1 MAQESILL
9 YNLKA
14 LNSNPQHSCENL
26 GVQYTLV
33 GLRELREADP
43 WVSLAQ
49 FSQSV
54 SVKCSETPCP
64 ERVR

>member
-9 YNLKA
+9 HNLKV
-14 LNSNPQHSCENL
+14 LNSNPQLSRENL

-33 GLRELREADP
+33 GLREWREADP

-49 FSQSV
+49 
-54 SVKCSETPCP
+54 
-64 ERVR
+64 